1 MSSRSTGVD
10 GVRVGAIAR
19 ILCVTKY
26 AVKSAAAAW
35 RERGEEVK
43 EAHAGA
49 NGGCATGV
57 LHSLLGIDS
66 AKALLSNP
74 RYGAS
79 WEGLIIEEILSR
91 TMHTEA
97 YWWSTHQGVEI
108 DLVLFHKGK
117 RYGVEVKRTDAPS
130 ITPSIRIAQ
139 ETLGLTRVS
148 VVTPGIAVTTCRSMY
163 ASSRSPLPREPHTP
177 TVFLEVDVPVGH
189 PTAADD
195 GLREVYFD
203 EPTV

>member
-74 RYGAS
+74 RCGAS

-117 RYGVEVKRTDAPS
+117 RFGVEVKRTDAPT

-148 VVTPGIAVTTCRSMY
+148 VVTPGDRSYDLSKHVRVIAITASARATY
-163 ASSRSPLPREPHTP
+163 ADCFSRGRCTSR
-177 TVFLEVDVPVGH
+177 
-189 PTAADD
+189 ASNCS
-195 GLREVYFD
+195 R
-203 EPTV
+203 